1 MALSTTQYGY
11 IIDPMVPFTDGKG
24 NTIKDGFARVF
35 VAGSSTPV
43 VTYRNF
49 DGAANQD
56 LIELDNS
63 GRTKT
68 SVIGSKGLT
77 YKVCVY
83 DQLHSQE
90 SPILTVDKVSVIG
103 ANITAGAG
111 STVVTGLDGLTTKP
125 DGFVDASVVGT
136 DGYVALDHTLVTD
149 DLNTDAK
156 VTAVENDRY
165 VPLLNDDVNDPD
177 SKMTLGRLWK
187 WVLGKI
193 KSLPT
198 TITSFRTGDVIP
210 VDGPSGTAK
219 MGKDDLLEVTAENAT
234 VFYDYQFTKTITAG
248 TQTLSINDIAITK
261 SAGSKII
268 VRAEVTGNACK
279 VFALCNQAYHLY
291 AKNMRVG
298 EDVIYEIDEDT
309 TSLGVSIPATHAIN
323 NGSITIYVASNPSE
337 RQIKEIVARNEQNLV
352 DTIKKAYS
360 IDTREFA
367 IQDCLFMGFLKSDTG
382 DLQYDSYYWT
392 TDYIYVKNCK
402 QIKLD
407 LFADNAIGLVFYD
420 ELKNVVR
427 ILPASYF
434 TLTIAPPTEAVFM
447 RATMRLGSNNSVI
460 VTGAN
465 NSDIY
470 TPYDQM
476 KRTASP
482 ITFDESDLELVAV
495 NQEIRTLPASDTNL
509 TWTPYCD
516 VVKMKVR
523 GGKGRVYLPDCGTG
537 LHAYALM
544 LTHGGDSPDD
554 VRHVFSYNTD
564 GLKSLSLEN
573 LPEEDYWLYIN
584 MMRNVNRSVVY
595 DPTPSEHFICNVS
608 NSIEKPINLT
618 GKSVLVM
625 GDSIA
630 KGVTT
635 SPSGPYNDWAYNVFT
650 ALGASNVAN
659 RAVPGSMFYPTSPG
673 SATIKDQIDAG
684 SVSSYDYAF
693 IMAGTNDFLHSLK
706 ATETAFVDAFEDF
719 CDYCDSK
726 FSSSQKVVFILPI
739 DSTEFIRNMKD
750 GLVTS
755 VGEFAKVI
763 AEIATAHG
771 YGVIN
776 GNRFGFP
783 APDSLDAVKTTLL
796 VDGVHPT
803 DVGYKLMERSMLNS
817 LN

>member
-1 MALSTTQYGY
+1 MSML
-11 IIDPMVPFTDGKG
+11 FKR
-24 NTIKDGFARVF
+24 IKDWA
-35 VAGSSTPV
+35 
-43 VTYRNF
+43 
-49 DGAANQD
+49 
-56 LIELDNS
+56 
-63 GRTKT
+63 T
-68 SVIGSKGLT
+68 S
-77 YKVCVY
+77 
-83 DQLHSQE
+83 
-90 SPILTVDKVSVIG
+90 
-103 ANITAGAG
+103 ITA
-111 STVVTGLDGLTTKP
+111 
-125 DGFVDASVVGT
+125 
-136 DGYVALDHTLVTD
+136 
-149 DLNTDAK
+149 
-156 VTAVENDRY
+156 
-165 VPLLNDDVNDPD
+165 
-177 SKMTLGRLWK
+177 
-187 WVLGKI
+187 
-193 KSLPT
+193 
-198 TITSFRTGDVIP
+198 FREGDVIP

-234 VFYDYQFTKTITAG
+234 VFYDYQFTKSITAG
-248 TQTLSINDIAITK
+248 TQTLSINDIVITK

-268 VRAEVTGNACK
+268 VRAEVTGSACK
-279 VFALCNQAYHLY
+279 VFALCNQAYHFY
-291 AKNMRVG
+291 QKNMRVG
-298 EDVIYEIDEDT
+298 EDVLYEIDEDT
-309 TSLGVSIPATHAIN
+309 TSLGVSIPASHAVN
-323 NGSITIYVASNPSE
+323 NGTITVYVASNPSE

-360 IDTREFA
+360 IDSREFA
-367 IQDCLFMGFLKSDTG
+367 IQDCLFMGYLKSDTG
-382 DLQYDSYYWT
+382 DLQHDGNFWT

-407 LFADNAIGLVFYD
+407 LFSDNAIGLVFYD

-427 ILPASYF
+427 IFSAFYF
-434 TLTIAPPTEAVFM
+434 TLTIAPPSGAVFM
-447 RATMRLGSNNSVI
+447 RATMRVGSNNSVI

-470 TPYDQM
+470 TPYEQM

-495 NQEIRTLPASDTNL
+495 NQEIRSLPASDSNL
-509 TWTPYCD
+509 TWTPSCD

-554 VRHVFSYNTD
+554 VRRVFSYNTD

-573 LPEEDYWLYIN
+573 LPEDDYWLYIN
-584 MMRNVNRSVVY
+584 MMRNVNRTVIY

-608 NSIEKPINLT
+608 NSIEKPINFT

-635 SPSGPYNDWAYNVFT
+635 SPSGPYNDWASNVFT
-650 ALGASNVAN
+650 ALGASGVKN
-659 RAVPGSMFYPTSPG
+659 RAVPGSMFCPVSQG

-684 SVSSYDYAF
+684 AVSSYDYAF
-693 IMAGTNDFLHSLK
+693 IMAGTNDFLHALK
-706 ATETAFVDAFEDF
+706 ATESAFVDAFEDF

-726 FSSSQKVVFILPI
+726 FSSSQKVIFVLPI
-739 DSTEFIRNMKD
+739 DSTEFKCNMKD

-755 VGEFAKVI
+755 VGEFGKVI
-763 AEIATAHG
+763 AEIAAAHG

-776 GNRFGFP
+776 GNKFGFP
-783 APDSLDAVKTTLL
+783 APDTLDAVKTALS
-796 VDGVHPT
+796 VDGIHPT
-803 DVGYKLMERSMLNS
+803 DMGYKLMVKSMLNA